1 MGEITSGDVGR
12 TRGKFGNHE
21 LKASDLQNFQW
32 LSEISKKT
40 KPNLLLVYD
49 KFLTNQDAC
58 SNYPNT
64 DKCLKI
70 WRFRSHH
77 CVIRPKNLFKIT
89 RVDYDHQ
96 PHSMQ
101 VKKQTKQNSVI
112 SILSFSSRYYP
123 LEVIISRQE
132 TSAFSFFVLNSCSE
146 IRPLFFPL
154 CFTVG
159 YHSIINTSSLKKKKE
174 KVHHPI

>member
-1 MGEITSGDVGR
+1 MIYKIFNGYQKFQRKQNPIYSWFTINFWPIR
-12 TRGKFGNHE
+12 T
-21 LKASDLQNFQW
+21 LVVIIQIL
-32 LSEISKKT
+32 IS
-40 KPNLLLVYD
+40 
-49 KFLTNQDAC
+49 A
-58 SNYPNT
+58 
-64 DKCLKI
+64 LKI
-70 WRFRSHH
+70 RRFRSHH
-77 CVIRPKNLFKIT
+77 CIIRPKNLFKIT

-132 TSAFSFFVLNSCSE
+132 TSAFSFFVLTSCSE
-146 IRPLFFPL
+146 IRPLFFPS

-159 YHSIINTSSLKKKKE
+159 YHSIINTSSLKKKK
-174 KVHHPI
+174 KMSITQFKKSIT

>member
-21 LKASDLQNFQW
+21 LKANDLQNFQW

-64 DKCLKI
+64 DKC
-70 WRFRSHH
+70 F
-77 CVIRPKNLFKIT
+77 KNIT
-89 RVDYDHQ
+89 FQITSLHY
-96 PHSMQ
+96 
-101 VKKQTKQNSVI
+101 KTEE
-112 SILSFSSRYYP
+112 SF
-123 LEVIISRQE
+123 
-132 TSAFSFFVLNSCSE
+132 
-146 IRPLFFPL
+146 
-154 CFTVG
+154 
-159 YHSIINTSSLKKKKE
+159 
-174 KVHHPI
+174 